1 MSKRKKSP
9 PPENLA
15 IDSQPYQPLG
25 AAEDL
30 FYCHEREVLLAGP
43 AGTGKSGRHW
53 KKCFCACKNTA
64 PCVVCWHEKPA

>member
-9 PPENLA
+9 PPENPA

-30 FYCHEREVLLAGP
+30 FYSHQREVLLAGP
-43 AGTGKSGRHW
+43 A
-53 KKCFCACKNTA
+53 
-64 PCVVCWHEKPA
+64 